1 MLELFRAATAAALD
15 ILGGDSMLRGS
26 VPCKVNIEHGVQL
39 AGLDEN
45 MVVDRDVATIDK
57 QYNPRVGDSLTH
69 PDGNYTLDVKI
80 EDKEAYARFVVLK
93 V

>member
-15 ILGGDSMLRGS
+15 ILGGDSLLRGT
-26 VPCKVNIEHGVQL
+26 VACKVNIEHGVQL

-57 QYNPRVGDSLTH
+57 QYNPRVGDSLAHT
-69 PDGNYTLDVKI
+69 DGNYTLDVKI
-80 EDKEAYARFVVLK
+80 EDKEAYARFVLLK
-93 V
+93 A

>member
-15 ILGGDSMLRGS
+15 ILGGDSLLRGT
-26 VPCKVNIEHGVQL
+26 VACKVNIEHGVQL

-57 QYNPRVGDSLTH
+57 QHNPRVGDSLAH
-69 PDGNYTLDVKI
+69 PDGNYILDVKI

>member
-1 MLELFRAATAAALD
+1 
-15 ILGGDSMLRGS
+15 
-26 VPCKVNIEHGVQL
+26 
-39 AGLDEN
+39 

-80 EDKEAYARFVVLK
+80 EDKEAYARFVLLK
-93 V
+93 A

>member
-1 MLELFRAATAAALD
+1 VLELFRDATAAVLSV
-15 ILGGDSMLRGS
+15 LGGDSLLRGTVS
-26 VPCKVNIEHGVQL
+26 CKVNIEHGVQL

-45 MVVDRDVATIDK
+45 MVVDRDVATIAK
-57 QYNPRVGDSLTH
+57 THNPKVGDTLAH
-69 PDGNYTLDVKI
+69 PDGNYILDAVI